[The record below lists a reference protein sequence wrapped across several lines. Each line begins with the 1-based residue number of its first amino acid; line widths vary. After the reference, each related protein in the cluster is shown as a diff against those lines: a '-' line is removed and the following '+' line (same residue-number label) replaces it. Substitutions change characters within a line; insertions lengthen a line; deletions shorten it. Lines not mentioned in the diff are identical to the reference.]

1 MKGHDAKMNTSTNST
16 HTADSASFPY
26 KRSPESASSSVP
38 SRDTH
43 VRTPTPIKLQINLP
57 PVKK

>member
-1 MKGHDAKMNTSTNST
+1 MKTHDAKVSTSVNST

-26 KRSPESASSSVP
+26 KRNSESASSSVP

-43 VRTPTPIKLQINLP
+43 VRTPTPIKLKLNLP
-57 PVKK
+57 PVKR